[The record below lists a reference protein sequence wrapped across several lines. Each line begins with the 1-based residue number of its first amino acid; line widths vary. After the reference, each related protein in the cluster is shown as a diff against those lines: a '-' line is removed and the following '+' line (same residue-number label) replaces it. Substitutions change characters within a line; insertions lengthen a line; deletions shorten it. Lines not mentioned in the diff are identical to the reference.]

1 MTLISINT
9 TQNVN
14 INFEA
19 ASVGERILA
28 YLIDFI
34 IKVAYL
40 LTLSLI
46 LFKLFDFEE
55 VLAPMDR
62 WSVTAIMIGIYF
74 PFFIYTLVLESIMDG
89 QTIGKRIMKVQVV
102 KIDGFQASLPDFLVR
117 WLFRI
122 IDINMLSGIIAVIT
136 IVSTKKSQ
144 RLGDITAGTSVI
156 SLKNKVG
163 IDQTILME
171 LEDTYKPTYPNV
183 IRLSDNDARII
194 KETFEKAKKDKDY
207 ATLIKLR
214 EKVIEVVK
222 INGQLE
228 SNDVEFLTT
237 ILKDYNYFTQNM

>member
-1 MTLISINT
+1 MTQIAINT

-34 IKVAYL
+34 IKVAYVVAISL
-40 LTLSLI
+40 L
-46 LFKLFDFEE
+46 LFKVFNFES
-55 VLAPMDR
+55 VLEGLDN
-62 WSVTAIMIGIYF
+62 WSVSSIMIGIYF
-74 PFFIYTLVLESIMDG
+74 PFIIYTLVLESIMDG

-102 KIDGFQASLPDFLVR
+102 KIDGYQASFPDFLVR

-122 IDINMLSGIIAVIT
+122 IDINMFSGVIGVIS
-136 IVSTKKSQ
+136 IVSTKNSQ
-144 RLGDITAGTSVI
+144 RLGDITAGTGVI

-163 IDQTILME
+163 IDQTILVE
-171 LEDTYKPTYPNV
+171 LEQTYKPTYPNV

-194 KETFEKAKKDKDY
+194 KETFEKASKDKDY

-222 INGQLE
+222 IKEQKE
-228 SNDVEFLTT
+228 NDDLEFLTT